1 MKNRVSKD
9 ERYRTIIPS
18 QILYNDAMASR
29 HNLCSIKSLAM
40 IVFILGMT
48 WINFVNG
55 AAWSG
60 RSVRIRGCNINNN
73 IVGKRTL
80 SIAGCRTSTTTQVG
94 MISSGNSMDSYKE
107 AIGKYC
113 KEIRKGSVVELFSDK
128 QCRFGI
134 VKEIVVDDSVSSFIE
149 TEPLFDI
156 VMTPC
161 DWLYSSTLS
170 MKEFQTKRVDLGQI
184 TTVWFEPKAVCG
196 INGSELDALLRE
208 ARLLIE
214 GLPVGGDEF
223 GMDKLW
229 NRYRNRKMEKLPFTK
244 KSINVNKNIDEK
256 NKVILR
262 RVLKQNIR
270 GLATGKHVAY
280 ELFPIKEGNELSPC
294 SIFAGSMILGKD
306 SKIGGRFKR
315 CSCLFISG
323 VKNNDDPVISVLDGG
338 WLALD
343 SGTRTITEAK
353 RFLDRNAVDK
363 TGSLGLITDADERI
377 ANRLESLAMGEEV
390 ALNNDTTD
398 MELDVKASLRAMS
411 LPLTPEGAK
420 TALIR
425 IGRWSESD
433 RAQKRENNAAIEP
446 WSREIMN
453 ASKHLISYREKLN
466 ANYQDYVKQKFQ
478 DGSDR
483 TKCFDDR
490 VDLTALPAICV
501 DAKGVS
507 FRDDAISIRPRS
519 VTGRKM
525 NASQSKWELLI
536 HIADVSDIYCVSNEN
551 QQFSEI
557 LTDASRR
564 RGFSRYDLPLGPL
577 HLLPPIALQTLALD
591 AKHTGNLNR
600 CVTIWAY
607 IDEFSG
613 KLVDFGIERKFTFM
627 VVDNT
632 CYSSISS

>member
-1 MKNRVSKD
+1 MKSRVSKD
-9 ERYRTIIPS
+9 ERFRTIIAS
-18 QILYNDAMASR
+18 QVLYYDAMATR
-29 HNLCSIKSLAM
+29 QNLCSIKSLAM
-40 IVFILGMT
+40 IVFILGVN
-48 WINFVNG
+48 WINCVNG

-60 RSVRIRGCNINNN
+60 RSVRIRDCNNN
-73 IVGKRTL
+73 VGKRTS
-80 SIAGCRTSTTTQVG
+80 SIEGCQPSTTTRVG
-94 MISSGNSMDSYKE
+94 MMSSGNSIDSYKE

-149 TEPLFDI
+149 MEPLFDI
-156 VMTPC
+156 VMTPY
-161 DWLYSSTLS
+161 DWLNSSTFS

-184 TTVWFEPKAVCG
+184 TTVWFAPKAVCG
-196 INGSELDALLRE
+196 INGSEFDALLRE

-256 NKVILR
+256 NKTILR

-280 ELFPIKEGNELSPC
+280 ELFSMLSPS

-315 CSCLFISG
+315 CSCLFVSG
-323 VKNNDDPVISVLDGG
+323 EKNNDDPVISVLDGG

-363 TGSLGLITDADERI
+363 TGSFALITDADERI

-390 ALNNDTTD
+390 ALSNDTTD

-466 ANYQDYVKQKFQ
+466 ANYQDYVKQKLQ

-536 HIADVSDIYCVSNEN
+536 HIADVSDIYCVSNDN
-551 QQFSEI
+551 LQFSEI

-627 VVDNT
+627 VVNNT